1 MKKTISAIAIVLAIG
16 VAFTAS
22 NSFAWN
28 HGGHGGGHNG
38 NATAGNHMTGYS
50 DGANDSSGYQKFLK
64 ESESLRSGLAMDRA
78 ELDAIMINSQPD
90 SMRARTLAGDISDK
104 EIQLAQVA
112 RKNKVQGSNY
122 GNHNARNCGI
132 SGHNHGFGN
141 CW

>member
-28 HGGHGGGHNG
+28 HGGHGGGHYGNG
-38 NATAGNHMTGYS
+38 TAGNHMTGYS

-64 ESESLRSGLAMDRA
+64 ESESLRSGLAMDRT
-78 ELDAIMINSQPD
+78 ELDAIMISPEPD
-90 SMRARTLAGDISDK
+90 STRARTLAGDISDK
-104 EIQLAQVA
+104 EIQLAQIA
-112 RKNKVQGSNY
+112 RNNKVRGSNY
-122 GNHNARNCGI
+122 GHDNALNGGI
-132 SGHNHGFGN
+132 SGHNHGLGN